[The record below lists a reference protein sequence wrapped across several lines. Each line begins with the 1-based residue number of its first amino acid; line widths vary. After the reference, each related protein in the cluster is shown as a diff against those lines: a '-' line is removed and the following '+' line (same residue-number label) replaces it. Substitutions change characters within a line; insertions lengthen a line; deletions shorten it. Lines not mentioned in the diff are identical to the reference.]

1 MEVRTIMMRPVVVVR
16 EDTTLEEM
24 ARMMLER
31 HIGCVPVV
39 NDRGEICGIV
49 TESDFT
55 AKQRGI
61 PFSTFRAPQILG
73 QWMPK
78 QGIERIYEAARTM
91 TAREIMTARVVTVTE
106 EKSVEEVVE
115 LVLRHNI
122 HRVPVVRDAVPVGI
136 VARHDILKLMVGDRV
151 PK

>member
-1 MEVRTIMMRPVVVVR
+1 MEVRTIMVRPAVVVR
-16 EDTTLEEM
+16 EDTALEEI

-78 QGIERIYEAARTM
+78 KGIERIYQAARTM
-91 TAREIMTARVVTVTE
+91 TAREIMTTRVVTVTE

-115 LVLRHNI
+115 LMLRHAI
-122 HRVPVVRDAVPVGI
+122 HRVPVVRDAMPVGI
-136 VARHDILKLMVGDRV
+136 VARHDILKLMVRDKV
-151 PK
+151 PT

>member
-16 EDTTLEEM
+16 EDTTLEEI

-31 HIGCVPVV
+31 HIRCVPVV

-91 TAREIMTARVVTVTE
+91 TAREIMTARVVTRNGGEISRGGGGAHAPPQHPSCPGGT
-106 EKSVEEVVE
+106 
-115 LVLRHNI
+115 R
-122 HRVPVVRDAVPVGI
+122 RGAC
-136 VARHDILKLMVGDRV
+136 GDRCTTRHIEADGRR
-151 PK
+151 